1 MGRLIHGFMKTFNF
15 IIILSLI
22 VMCGCDQGSGVS
34 HNSEAIAD
42 RYYHQHSEFDR
53 LADLVCSDTAL
64 AAVFV
69 DSTEPYGHKNNIEEI
84 YNLMKVTGA
93 TSIRKFQRR
102 TDRGVRMLRISLEGS
117 GVWKQPSW
125 SAGLLFQPGKEVG
138 AKTNVHENSIDTITE
153 IHITN
158 SWFEYLERRRPP
170 ATAKP

>member
-1 MGRLIHGFMKTFNF
+1 MGRLNHGFMKKFNF

-22 VMCGCDQGSGVS
+22 VICGCDQSSGVPRKFGG
-34 HNSEAIAD
+34 IAD
-42 RYYHQHSEFDR
+42 RYYNQHAEFDR
-53 LADLVCSDTAL
+53 LADLVCADTAL
-64 AAVFV
+64 AAVFE
-69 DSTEPYGHKNNIEEI
+69 DSTEPYGHTNNINEI

-93 TSIRKFQRR
+93 TSIRKFQRP
-102 TDRGVRMLRISLEGS
+102 TDRGVRKLRISLEGG

-138 AKTNVHENSIDTITE
+138 AKTNVHENPIDTITE